1 MNYFLIIILAVLIG
15 TYLLDLIVDTLN
27 VRHVKTVLPEEF
39 EGYYDAG
46 KYKKSQEY
54 LRENTR
60 FGIISDTI
68 TTPITIAF
76 ILFGGFNMVDQFA
89 RGFNLG
95 SILTGLIFTGVLL
108 LALQILS
115 IPFSIYSTF
124 VIEEKYGFNKT
135 TPKTFVLDILKGWL
149 LIAVIGGIVLS
160 SVLWFFEKAGP
171 LAWLYCWIA
180 VTIFQ
185 IFLMFIAPVVIMPIF
200 IICPFPIYVSSSKT
214 IEDYARSQEFKLKGI
229 FTMDGSK
236 RSTKTNAFFTGFG
249 RFRRIVLFDTLVEK
263 HTVNELVSILAHEM
277 GHYKKKHIF
286 KSIVIS
292 ILSTGLMFGILS
304 LFINNRELFAAF
316 KMQETSIYASLL
328 FFGFLYSPI
337 QMVLSIFGN
346 MLSRRHE
353 YDADEYAVKTYKASA
368 SMIAALKKLS
378 VENLSNLTPHPL
390 KVFLSY
396 SHPPVLERIQAI
408 RRISSHPSPKQP

>member
-1 MNYFLIIILAVLIG
+1 MNYFLLIILAVLIG
-15 TYLLDLIVDTLN
+15 TYVLDLIVDTLN
-27 VRHVKTVLPEEF
+27 VRNVKTALPEEF
-39 EGYYDAG
+39 EGYYDTD

-60 FGIISDTI
+60 FGIINDTI

-76 ILFGGFNMVDQFA
+76 ILLGGFDTVDQFA

-95 SILTGLIFTGVLL
+95 SILTGLIFTSVLL
-108 LALQILS
+108 LALQILL

-135 TPKTFVLDILKGWL
+135 TPKIFILDILKSWL
-149 LIAVIGGIVLS
+149 LIAVIGGIALLA
-160 SVLWFFEKAGP
+160 VLWFFEKAGP
-171 LAWLYCWIA
+171 WAWLYCWIA

-185 IFLMFIAPVVIMPIF
+185 VFLMFIAPAVIMPIF
-200 IICPFPIYVSSSKT
+200 NKFIPLEEGELKQA
-214 IEDYARSQEFKLKGI
+214 IEAYARSQEFKLKGI

-249 RFRRIVLFDTLVEK
+249 RFRRIVLFDTLVKK
-263 HTVNELVSILAHEM
+263 HAVKELVSILAHEM
-277 GHYKKKHIF
+277 GHYKKKHIL

-292 ILSTGLMFGILS
+292 ILTTGLMFYILS

-337 QMVLSIFGN
+337 QMGLSIFGN

-353 YDADEYAVKTYKASA
+353 YDADIYAVNTYKDPVA
-368 SMIAALKKLS
+368 MIKALKKLS

-396 SHPPVLERIQAI
+396 SHPPVLERIWAI
-408 RRISSHPSPKQP
+408 QKISPQPSP